1 MIMNRDS
8 TEGRSKVKT
17 GARTFDRWLT
27 VGAMASTGSVRFWDP
42 EEGWGVID
50 SPETPSGCWAHF
62 THIQD
67 DADAD
72 ADTAARG
79 FRELSNGQPVGFT
92 WEKYPQD
99 GYEFRVIAVWPATD
113 ASP

>member
-1 MIMNRDS
+1 VV
-8 TEGRSKVKT
+8 T
-17 GARTFDRWLT
+17 
-27 VGAMASTGSVRFWDP
+27 
-42 EEGWGVID
+42 
-50 SPETPSGCWAHF
+50 
-62 THIQD
+62 Q
-67 DADAD
+67 AD

-92 WEKYPQD
+92 WEKCPQD